1 MKLSAEGDADLFSLV
16 SSDRMWGND
25 IKLHQRMFRFV
36 IRNNLLL
43 FSVRVVKHWNKLLK
57 DVVMACCSRSVSTT
71 LLGTCYNLY
80 NVELGAGH
88 DHCESLPAQNIQW
101 FYVLLGKQLSSI
113 FQWGFAYRYCAQ
125 LECNYL
131 QPENSHMSKSASA
144 AFIYNHLSCLCC
156 GNLPCLFILLYSVS
170 SVSL

>member
-16 SSDRMWGND
+16 SSDSMWGND

-36 IRNNLLL
+36 IRKKF

-57 DVVMACCSRSVSTT
+57 DVVTACCSSVSTT

-80 NVELGAGH
+80 HVELGAGH
-88 DHCESLPAQNIQW
+88 DHCESLPTQNIQW
-101 FYVLLGKQLSSI
+101 FYVLLGKKLFSI
-113 FQWGFAYRYCAQ
+113 FQWRFAYRCWAQ
-125 LECNYL
+125 LECDYL
-131 QPENSHMSKSASA
+131 QPENSHMSKLASA
-144 AFIYNHLSCLCC
+144 AFIYNHLSCICC
-156 GNLPCLFILLYSVS
+156 GNLPCLFILLACVS